1 MKEYYKTELGTLYQ
15 GDCLEVMDGLIK
27 EGIKVD
33 AIITDPPYKVITG
46 GKNGTKGKPSGI
58 LTKNKQLMGVIP
70 EFSDWLPKVF
80 KLLNNDSHAYFMIN
94 MLNLKDLMI
103 TVEDAGFHIHNVL
116 VWKKN
121 NATPNKWYMKNCE
134 YIVFCRKGK
143 SKFINNCGSK
153 VVECF
158 DNPRNKIHPTEK
170 PIGLMELY
178 VSNSTK
184 ENEVVFDPFMGS
196 GTTGVAAKNLNRN
209 FIGIEMNETY
219 FEIAKNRIEKA
230 MEGDMN

>member
-1 MKEYYKTELGTLYQ
+1 MSKIDLYK
-15 GDCLEVMDGLIK
+15 GDCLEVMDRLI
-27 EGIKVD
+27 EQGVVVD

-70 EFSDWLPKVF
+70 EFREWLPKVF
-80 KLLNNDSHAYFMIN
+80 KLLKNDSHAYFMIN

-103 TVEDAGFHIHNVL
+103 AVEDAGFYIHNVL

-134 YIVFCRKGK
+134 YIVFCKKGK

-178 VSNSTK
+178 ASNSTK
-184 ENEVVFDPFMGS
+184 ESEIILDPFMGS
-196 GTTGVAAKNLNRN
+196 GTTLVACQNTNRRG
-209 FIGIEMNETY
+209 IGIEMDDKY
-219 FEIAKNRIEKA
+219 FEIAKERIEKTNI
-230 MEGDMN
+230 EKLF

>member
-1 MKEYYKTELGTLYQ
+1 MENVIQQEAVMGENRLIQ
-15 GDCLEVMDGLIK
+15 GDCLEVMDEMIE

-33 AIITDPPYKVITG
+33 VIITDPPYKVITG

-58 LTKNKQLMGVIP
+58 LTKNKQLMSVIP
-70 EFSDWLPKVF
+70 KFNDWLPKVF

-103 TVEDAGFHIHNVL
+103 AVEDAGFHIHNVL

-158 DNPRNKIHPTEK
+158 DNPRNKVHPTEK
-170 PIGLMELY
+170 PVGLMELY
-178 VSNSTK
+178 VSNST
-184 ENEVVFDPFMGS
+184 NEGGVVFDPFMGS
-196 GTTGVAAKNLNRN
+196 GSTGVACKNTNRK
-209 FIGIEMNETY
+209 FIGVELDKNY
-219 FEIAKNRIEKA
+219 FDIAVNRINEL
-230 MEGDMN
+230 